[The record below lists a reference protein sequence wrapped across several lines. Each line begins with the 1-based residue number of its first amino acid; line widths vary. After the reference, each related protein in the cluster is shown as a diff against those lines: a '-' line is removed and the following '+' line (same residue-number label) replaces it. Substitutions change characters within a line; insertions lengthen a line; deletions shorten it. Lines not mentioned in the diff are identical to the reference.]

1 MIKKFFNRLLGL
13 GTPGC
18 KELTPPAAH
27 GDRIRLGFDFD

>member
-1 MIKKFFNRLLGL
+1 MIKKFFNRFLDL

-18 KELTPPAAH
+18 LEITAPAAH